1 MTESKDR
8 LLPEKE
14 LEFIKRIHGVLID
27 YLDQKENSLVNPS
40 MAHDDPKS
48 GVNFSLDEPNDH
60 DSIESLINQYLGS
73 AIDTSSPHFYNQL
86 FSGFS
91 TMGYL
96 GEIIAS
102 ITNSSM
108 YTFEM
113 SPMATLIEVELIKKM
128 TTIVGYENGFGT
140 FVTGGSNAN
149 LVAMLAARDRIY
161 PKSKKE
167 GLYNEKILCAF
178 VSEESH
184 YSYIKA
190 GYQLGIGI
198 DQIIR
203 VSSDQTG
210 HMDTD
215 ALSLEIKNAIHAGRI
230 PFFVGATAGTTIRG
244 AFDPIKK
251 INEICKNNHLW
262 FHIDGSWGGSVLLSK
277 QHSEL
282 LNGSEESD
290 SFAWCAHKMMGVPL
304 MCTVILMKD
313 KDVLRNINNVPSTDY
328 LFHGEKM
335 DLGLHSLQCGRRTDS
350 IKLWLTW
357 KYYGDIGFEKRID
370 RLFDLA
376 KYAES
381 KVRSS
386 KLFKMV
392 SPCESLN
399 VCFQIQPKELNQSE
413 WSTFTKNV
421 RNRLVEEGEI
431 MVNYANIGDISC
443 IRLIIVNFNLRSHHL
458 DTFFEGIETVSKE
471 ILRDL
476 FN

>member
-1 MTESKDR
+1 MMDSKDR

-60 DSIESLINQYLGS
+60 DSIESLIDQYLGS

-198 DQIIR
+198 DQII
-203 VSSDQTG
+203 S
-210 HMDTD
+210 
-215 ALSLEIKNAIHAGRI
+215 
-230 PFFVGATAGTTIRG
+230 
-244 AFDPIKK
+244 
-251 INEICKNNHLW
+251 C
-262 FHIDGSWGGSVLLSK
+262 LL
-277 QHSEL
+277 
-282 LNGSEESD
+282 
-290 SFAWCAHKMMGVPL
+290 
-304 MCTVILMKD
+304 
-313 KDVLRNINNVPSTDY
+313 
-328 LFHGEKM
+328 
-335 DLGLHSLQCGRRTDS
+335 
-350 IKLWLTW
+350 
-357 KYYGDIGFEKRID
+357 
-370 RLFDLA
+370 
-376 KYAES
+376 
-381 KVRSS
+381 
-386 KLFKMV
+386 
-392 SPCESLN
+392 
-399 VCFQIQPKELNQSE
+399 
-413 WSTFTKNV
+413 
-421 RNRLVEEGEI
+421 
-431 MVNYANIGDISC
+431 
-443 IRLIIVNFNLRSHHL
+443 
-458 DTFFEGIETVSKE
+458 
-471 ILRDL
+471 
-476 FN
+476 